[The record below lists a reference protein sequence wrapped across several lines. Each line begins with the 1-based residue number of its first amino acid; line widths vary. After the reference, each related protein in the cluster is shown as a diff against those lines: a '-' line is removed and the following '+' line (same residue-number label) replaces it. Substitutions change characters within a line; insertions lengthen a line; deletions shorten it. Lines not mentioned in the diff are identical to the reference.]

1 MDGPANNTRNAGN
14 RGNSNN
20 RSNVNNNQENG
31 ENQANHGNGNTNNR
45 NDGNSQ
51 NQNGNGQNGNGNNN
65 NNNTNANNN
74 NNTNSQNDNTENNDN
89 NTDSGV
95 PVNAKGYIN
104 FRLRED
110 IDLHFMAHE
119 QIGNGTFGRIHRIR
133 YQGQDMALKIVYQD
147 PDYGWGLLR
156 LFGHF
161 LQKIKFLLGP

>member
-1 MDGPANNTRNAGN
+1 MYNAKMQVIK
-14 RGNSNN
+14 
-20 RSNVNNNQENG
+20 NVLIVLNFSKVAQIVHVFAFFELK
-31 ENQANHGNGNTNNR
+31 ENQFSNLLLNLSEFDQVSLNKFDNFNN
-45 NDGNSQ
+45 S
-51 NQNGNGQNGNGNNN
+51 
-65 NNNTNANNN
+65 NN

-147 PDYGWGLLR
+147 PDYG
-156 LFGHF
+156 
-161 LQKIKFLLGP
+161 